1 MEVIL
6 REEIESLGT
15 RGEVVKV
22 KQGYARNFLLPRR
35 MAVPATAANKK
46 IVEQER
52 QSWLKKEA
60 KVSAE
65 ATELAKLLS
74 PVVLTF
80 KQKAGENDHLFGSV
94 TAKDIADALAAQK
107 FEIDR
112 KKIQLSDPIRQLGEY
127 KVPVKLHR
135 EVTTEVTVKV
145 EKEEE

>member
-35 MAVPATAANKK
+35 LAVPATAANKK

-60 KVSAE
+60 KVGAE

>member
-145 EKEEE
+145 EKEE